1 MKSVKAQQAAAKAE
15 AEMKKRLANTKL
27 LQLKPAPL
35 RQRQVVVCY
44 DGKEPVRIDIPY
56 DYIAVGLSAAAKL
69 AAAGATVAALYLN
82 EDDDIDSIE
91 PGMLIAV
98 DNEEQLVASHNMII
112 IDDSWDENYSHV
124 KPAELILGD
133 IPLTVQRLAALLRYK
148 SVMTQDEAVP
158 RMPRAELVIQL
169 WMAKPA
175 KRWDE
180 LCCCLRRNAE
190 NPLIHKIHVLME
202 TKDVAR
208 AWSSWPEELQA
219 KIIPVE
225 WSRRLTY
232 ADSIKYAKGAISTNN
247 YIGLCN
253 SDIYFDGTIRDLWNM
268 DMDMRCATL
277 LRYDIS
283 GADAAANNDGAAT
296 IFGPRDDSQDCWW
309 FRVHD
314 LHKDS
319 ANWEALDFSLGQAGC
334 DNAFAGELVRRRFVV
349 CNPALAIRSYHV
361 HESGARTYNEFDR
374 VTKGIYATVAP
385 SGLLESRI
393 LKESDFKPLKLHVR
407 TYDGH
412 CKIEPWPASASAD
425 KRAYEAGLS
434 ALYRTSDPKKYS
446 TEFID
451 SDMKWFSVYQI
462 PAGAVVT
469 EDGLFTS
476 GDGIGFGSNMVQ
488 GELAW
493 SQTEFSSIS
502 PTFSAPGST
511 VIVPGPN
518 TLWKA
523 GVQSW
528 LLSQIEDVPEATMAG
543 KAPKGID
550 SLLVHLGPD
559 YAGKALFCND
569 PTWAIFPGTN
579 VPREPVVEWM
589 RKMLGR
595 GDAETEMYAISGLG
609 ADVID
614 CLDEE
619 LEDIQLIGKT
629 TPPLKIIATI
639 KKASLI
645 IGGPQLHDYLWAA
658 TQGAEFIDIAPTPA
672 MAEMATACGLRYY
685 PMNIEGLASSEI
697 ARLLLIIMKP
707 APMVK
712 PAAGLRKVFVPAAR
726 EGFHAHPGDSFR
738 EMVEL
743 WAEAGLCERVYHD
756 GVFVWLDAVGT
767 EGTLLYDRPTLE
779 WLEQAPEAEKKWKAA
794 YFGNEQHEGGKPW
807 IFWARRPRLLEK
819 VRDNDFGSRSKNLV
833 FYGKIENSKQFK
845 LRSAKATGLDWASA
859 CDEFVMPV
867 GGAHKY
873 TQQEYLYKLAESRFG
888 LCLPGYGPKCH
899 REVECMAVGCVPI
912 VTPGVDMTH
921 YAVPPVEGVHYLR
934 AETPEE
940 AKRLATTLNDYEWRE
955 MAVSC
960 RAYFE
965 RYLSPEGSWKI
976 TCGLTTDN

>member
-1 MKSVKAQQAAAKAE
+1 MKSVKAQQLAAKAE
-15 AEMKKRLANTKL
+15 AAMKKRLQDTKL

-35 RQRQVVVCY
+35 RERKVVVCY
-44 DGKEPVRIDIPY
+44 DGSQPVRTDIPY
-56 DYIAVGLSAAAKL
+56 DYIAVGVGAAAKL
-69 AAAGATVAALYLN
+69 VNAGATVAAVYLP
-82 EDDDIDSIE
+82 EGEESDALEAGI
-91 PGMLIAV
+91 LIAV
-98 DNEEQLVASHNMII
+98 DCEEQVDHAHNMIVV
-112 IDDSWDENYSHV
+112 DDSWTENYSHV
-124 KPAELILGD
+124 KPVDLALGD

-158 RMPRAELVIQL
+158 RMPRADLVIQL
-169 WMAKPA
+169 WCPKPA
-175 KRWDE
+175 KRWEE
-180 LCCCLRRNAE
+180 LCCALRRNAE

-202 TKDVAR
+202 SINVAT
-208 AWSSWPEELQA
+208 AWSKWPEALQA
-219 KIIPVE
+219 KIVPVE
-225 WSRRLTY
+225 WSKRLTY
-232 ADSIKYAKGAISTNN
+232 GDALEYAKGCTSLNN
-247 YIGLCN
+247 FVGICN

-268 DMDMRCATL
+268 DLTMRCAAL

-283 GADAAANNDGAAT
+283 VADAAAGDDEAAA

-309 FRVHD
+309 FRIHD
-314 LHKDS
+314 LHTRS

-349 CNPALAIRSYHV
+349 CNPALAIRSYHI
-361 HESGARTYNEFDR
+361 HESGVRTYNEYDR

-393 LKESDFKPLKLHVR
+393 LKESDFKPLKLYVR
-407 TYDGH
+407 THDGRR
-412 CKIEPWPASASAD
+412 KIEPWPTSAAAD

-434 ALYRTSDPKKYS
+434 KLYRTSDPKKYS
-446 TEFID
+446 SEFID
-451 SDMKWFSVYQI
+451 TDMKWLTVYQI
-462 PAGAVVT
+462 PAGAIVT

-476 GDGIGFGSNMVQ
+476 GDGIGFGSNMEQ
-488 GELAW
+488 AELAW

-502 PTFSAPGST
+502 PTAPAPGST
-511 VIVPGPN
+511 VIVPGAN

-550 SLLVHLGPD
+550 SLLVHLGSD

-595 GDAETEMYAISGLG
+595 GDAESEMYAISGLST
-609 ADVID
+609 DVID
-614 CLDEE
+614 ALDEE
-619 LEDIQLIGKT
+619 LDDIQLIGRT
-629 TPPLKIIATI
+629 TAPLKIVATI
-639 KKASLI
+639 KHASLI
-645 IGGPQLHDYLWAA
+645 VGGPQLHDYLWAA
-658 TQGAEFIDIAPTPA
+658 TQGAEFIDIAPTVA

-685 PMNIEGLASSEI
+685 PLSIEGLAPAEV

-707 APMVK
+707 APVIR
-712 PAAGLRKVFVPAAR
+712 PVEGLRKVFVPAAR
-726 EGFHAHPGDSFR
+726 DGFHAHPGDSFR
-738 EMVEL
+738 ELVEL

-756 GVFVWLDAVGT
+756 GVFVWLDAVGA

-779 WLEQAPEAEKKWKAA
+779 WLEQAPEAERKWKKAF
-794 YFGNEQHEGGKPW
+794 FGNEQHADGKPW
-807 IFWARRPRLLEK
+807 IFWARRPRLLER
-819 VRDNDFGSRSKNLV
+819 VRDNDFGSYSKNLV

-845 LRSAKATGLDWASA
+845 VRSQKATGLDWASA
-859 CDEFVMPV
+859 CDEFEMPV

-873 TQQEYLYKLAESRFG
+873 TQQEYLYKLSESRFG

-899 REVECMAVGCVPI
+899 REVECMAVGTVPI
-912 VTPGVDMTH
+912 ITPGVDMTH
-921 YAVPPVEGVHYLR
+921 YAVPPIEGVHYLR
-934 AETPEE
+934 ANTPEE
-940 AKRLATTLNDYEWRE
+940 ARRMATELNDYEWRE
-955 MAVSC
+955 MACNC

-965 RYLSPEGSWKI
+965 HYLSPEGSWKI
-976 TCGLTTDN
+976 TSLT